1 METVMKPLSFI
12 LLVAS
17 ACGALWL
24 VLRSGAVH
32 FRRHPMKEEFIQK

>member
-1 METVMKPLSFI
+1 MKTVMKPLSFI
-12 LLVAS
+12 LLIAS

-32 FRRHPMKEEFIQK
+32 FRRHPMREDFLQK

>member
-1 METVMKPLSFI
+1 MKPLSFI

-17 ACGALWL
+17 GVRCIVACS
-24 VLRSGAVH
+24 RSGAVH